1 MIKVQTGQIVE
12 FYSNSCSVVSEGKE
26 FKCKIR
32 GRINLVVGDMVEIE
46 IISNNDSLEGLV
58 TKRLDRVTALFKSK
72 EKVKKPIAANITHIG
87 ILVTQSPKT
96 NLEFIDKWITISINA
111 SIEPFIIFNKID
123 LLTNDEFKK
132 IQKIYEDLGIKT
144 FQISAKLRTNIDAL
158 KEYLLKKTAIFVGN
172 SGSGKSTL
180 TSAIT
185 GKKILSKAL
194 SNNQGVHTTSLS
206 TLYNINEMQI
216 IDSPGVRD
224 IDIDHLKL
232 KEIILGFP
240 EIMHHSLN
248 CVFPNCSHQ
257 IDDGCA
263 VKTALKNG
271 DIKESRYNNF
281 IFLSNQEKIR

>member
-12 FYSNSCSVVSEGKE
+12 FYSNSCSVVSAGEE

-46 IISNNDSLEGLV
+46 IISNNDNLEGLV

-123 LLTNDEFKK
+123 LLRNDEFKE

-144 FQISAKLRTNIDAL
+144 FQISAKLRTNIDVL

-263 VKTALKNG
+263 VKTAMKNG

>member
-12 FYSNSCSVVSEGKE
+12 FYSNSCSVVSEGEE

-46 IISNNDSLEGLV
+46 IISNNDNLEGLV

-123 LLTNDEFKK
+123 LLTNDEFKE

-144 FQISAKLRTNIDAL
+144 FQISAKLRTNIDVL

-232 KEIILGFP
+232 KEIILGVP

-271 DIKESRYNNF
+271 DVKESRYNNF

>member
-1 MIKVQTGQIVE
+1 M
-12 FYSNSCSVVSEGKE
+12 
-26 FKCKIR
+26 
-32 GRINLVVGDMVEIE
+32 
-46 IISNNDSLEGLV
+46 
-58 TKRLDRVTALFKSK
+58 
-72 EKVKKPIAANITHIG
+72 
-87 ILVTQSPKT
+87 VTQSPKT

-123 LLTNDEFKK
+123 LLTNDEFKE

-144 FQISAKLRTNIDAL
+144 FQISAKLRTNIDVL

-232 KEIILGFP
+232 KEITLGFP

-263 VKTALKNG
+263 VKTAMKNG

>member
-263 VKTALKNG
+263 VKTAMKNG

>member
-12 FYSNSCSVVSEGKE
+12 FYSNSCSVVSEGEE

-46 IISNNDSLEGLV
+46 KISNNDSLEGLV

-123 LLTNDEFKK
+123 LLRNDEFKE

-144 FQISAKLRTNIDAL
+144 FQISAKLRTNIDVL

-271 DIKESRYNNF
+271 DVKESRYNNF